1 MMLLTA
7 RYDHSHYITMTYIA
21 IEIHQHIQGA
31 KSQTG
36 GTPVLPSSV
45 QKTPHLWLKKAGFEL
60 HATCTTKADSVNVF
74 NANTEVNVSL

>member
-60 HATCTTKADSVNVF
+60 HATLDSVNVF